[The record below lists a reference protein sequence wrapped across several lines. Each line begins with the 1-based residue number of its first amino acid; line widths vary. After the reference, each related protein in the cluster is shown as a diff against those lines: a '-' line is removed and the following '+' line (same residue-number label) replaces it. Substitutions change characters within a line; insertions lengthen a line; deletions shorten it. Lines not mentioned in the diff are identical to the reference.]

1 MSFLDINIAKAK
13 NNKSMSIAENLEKFK
28 NVTNHPQCTLIAVSK
43 TKPVQDILEAYEAG
57 IKDFGEN
64 KVQEMTEKF
73 EQLPKDIRWH
83 MIGHL
88 QRNKVK
94 YIAPFVHLI
103 HSVDSLRLL
112 QEIDKQGRKA
122 GRVISCLLQVHI
134 AREET
139 KFGLSEEELEELLNS
154 AQFAEMDHVKVLGLM
169 GMATNTDNME
179 RVRLEFQYLR
189 ELFNE
194 LKENHLHPNIDMKEL
209 SMGMSSDYTIALEE
223 GSTMIRVG
231 SAIFGT
237 RNY

>member
-1 MSFLDINIAKAK
+1 
-13 NNKSMSIAENLEKFK
+13 MSIAENIEKFK
-28 NVTNHPQCTLIAVSK
+28 NVTNSDQCTLVAVSK
-43 TKPVQDILEAYEAG
+43 TKPAEDILEAYATG

-64 KVQEMTEKF
+64 KAQEMVEKF

-112 QEIDKQGRKA
+112 QEIDKQGEKA
-122 GRVISCLLQVHI
+122 GKTINCLLQIHI

-139 KFGLSEEELEELLNS
+139 KFGLSEEELIALLNS
-154 AQFAEMDHVKVLGLM
+154 EEFVNMGHVKVLGLM
-169 GMATNTDNME
+169 GMATNTENPE
-179 RVRLEFQYLR
+179 RIRNEFQYLR
-189 ELFNE
+189 ELFNRI
-194 LKENHLHPNIDMKEL
+194 KDTISHPNVEMKEL
-209 SMGMSSDYTIALEE
+209 SIGMSSDYIIALEE

-231 SAIFGT
+231 SAIFGK
-237 RNY
+237 RDYSV